1 MTGSLFD
8 QVIEV
13 ISQYTI
19 TTNYQYQIYHP
30 RSQDQI
36 ILVGVILI
44 LIILITH
51 IHTYKYKL
59 YNTGIKY
66 YLLYVF
72 RIPFMFVGIRYYRLN
87 ITTDNP
93 NINEWLFLAM
103 LPYEDTAIPIH
114 TFHYLHY
121 YLHIE
126 LYVHIILVC

>member
-59 YNTGIKY
+59 YNTGTIVKDRNTLLFTYRTICPYNTPIIYKY
-66 YLLYVF
+66 T
-72 RIPFMFVGIRYYRLN
+72 N
-87 ITTDNP
+87 TT
-93 NINEWLFLAM
+93 M
-103 LPYEDTAIPIH
+103 H
-114 TFHYLHY
+114 
-121 YLHIE
+121 HI
-126 LYVHIILVC
+126 